1 MEVQKILVIRFSSI
15 GDIVLCSPVIR
26 CLHQQLNA
34 EIHVLTKARFTS
46 ISESNPYV
54 KKVWTLEE
62 VQQNP
67 QGLRQANFQF
77 IVDLHANIRSKK
89 IQSLLKLPTYTL
101 DKINVPKWLKVNLGL
116 DVLPAKHIVDRMFE
130 AIESLGV
137 QNDGTG
143 LDFFFTQQEA
153 LEKKYPKRGSR
164 IGVVLGGAHATK
176 QIPNSLLERILQGL
190 NAEVLLLGGPSEYVA
205 AEHLAKKLSAV
216 NCCGET
222 NLEGSAQ
229 LIETCDLVITSDTGL
244 MHMAAALGKDIIVL
258 WGSTIPEF
266 GMYPYLVDG
275 KGSVEHFEVKDL
287 GCRPCSKIG
296 FEACPWGHFNC
307 MMKQDVDSIR
317 FCIRKR
323 LESLESA

>member
-34 EIHVLTKARFTS
+34 EIHVLTKTRFAS

-153 LEKKYPKRGSR
+153 LEKERMLL
-164 IGVVLGGAHATK
+164 IGHKFIFKISV
-176 QIPNSLLERILQGL
+176 
-190 NAEVLLLGGPSEYVA
+190 SE
-205 AEHLAKKLSAV
+205 
-216 NCCGET
+216 C
-222 NLEGSAQ
+222 
-229 LIETCDLVITSDTGL
+229 
-244 MHMAAALGKDIIVL
+244 
-258 WGSTIPEF
+258 
-266 GMYPYLVDG
+266 
-275 KGSVEHFEVKDL
+275 KG
-287 GCRPCSKIG
+287 I
-296 FEACPWGHFNC
+296 
-307 MMKQDVDSIR
+307 
-317 FCIRKR
+317 
-323 LESLESA
+323 